1 MKVIAIAVALAF
13 AGSAPAAHA
22 DDRFGTKGQL
32 VPLGSLALSYSSV
45 SFSGTSGSITTISLG
60 PTLIYF
66 VAQDLAL
73 GASGTLIYQ
82 DASQGSTSASA
93 VAFGLEPF
101 AAYNFW
107 LSETASL
114 VPELGIGFA
123 SRDLAATSGS
133 NPNLKTISLQLFVP
147 ILFHPVK
154 HFFLGFGPALSYDLS
169 ADLSNATGE
178 APKTTTIGAQTILG
192 GYF

>member
-1 MKVIAIAVALAF
+1 MRIIVAVFALAF
-13 AGSAPAAHA
+13 AAPAVRA
-22 DDRFGTKGQL
+22 DDRFGIKGQV
-32 VPLGSLALSYSSV
+32 VPLGSLGISYSSLSV
-45 SFSGTSGSITTISLG
+45 TGASASITTIALG
-60 PTLIYF
+60 PTLLYF
-66 VAQDLAL
+66 VAPDFAL

-82 DASQGSTSASA
+82 NASQGSTSLSA
-93 VAFGLEPF
+93 TSFGLEPF
-101 AAYNFW
+101 VAYNLW

-123 SRDLAATSGS
+123 SRESPTTSGN
-133 NPNLKTISLQLFVP
+133 NPTLTTISLQLFVP

-154 HFFLGFGPALSYDLS
+154 HFFLGFGPAFSYDLAAS
-169 ADLSNATGE
+169 VSNAAGE

>member
-1 MKVIAIAVALAF
+1 VRIIAAVAALVF
-13 AGSAPAAHA
+13 AAPTARA
-22 DDRFGTKGQL
+22 DDRFGTKGQV
-32 VPLGSLALSYSSV
+32 VPLGSLSLSYSSLSV
-45 SFSGTSGSITTISLG
+45 TGASGSLTSIALG

-82 DASQGSTSASA
+82 NASQGNTSASA
-93 VAFGLEPF
+93 TAFGLEPF
-101 AAYNFW
+101 VAYNLW

-133 NPNLKTISLQLFVP
+133 NPTLTTISLQFFVP
-147 ILFHPVK
+147 ILFHPVR
-154 HFFLGFGPALSYDLS
+154 HFFLGFGPAFSYDLAAS
-169 ADLSNATGE
+169 VSNATGE